1 MKRKTMLKL
10 EITDDNERKENMNNK
25 KIDNKN
31 NDDGNDTIKL

>member
-1 MKRKTMLKL
+1 MLKL
-10 EITDDNERKENMNNK
+10 EITDDNERKKNMNHK